1 MSGLRRLLASSF
13 LRLCFGL
20 TFKCHH
26 QPVTLMDAS
35 DNAGMISEDEL
46 EFTEAKLTQIRER
59 VLEAEKDKLHYASPI
74 GVINEVEDIIR
85 EEVQ

>member
-1 MSGLRRLLASSF
+1 
-13 LRLCFGL
+13 
-20 TFKCHH
+20 
-26 QPVTLMDAS
+26 MDAP

-59 VLEAEKDKLHYASPI
+59 VLEAEKDKLHFTNPKGA
-74 GVINEVEDIIR
+74 INDIEDIIR

>member
-1 MSGLRRLLASSF
+1 
-13 LRLCFGL
+13 
-20 TFKCHH
+20 
-26 QPVTLMDAS
+26 MDAS
-35 DNAGMISEDEL
+35 DKAGMISEDEL
-46 EFTEAKLTQIRER
+46 EFTEAKLTNIRER

>member
-1 MSGLRRLLASSF
+1 
-13 LRLCFGL
+13 
-20 TFKCHH
+20 
-26 QPVTLMDAS
+26 MDAS